1 MNKPYVF
8 SFVMFMSRHLDRQQ
22 SISGLIVVPSRILG
36 TGKLGPEVQS
46 CPMSV
51 FINKVLLEHRHSCL
65 FTYCLWL
72 HSQYHSRVELQ

>member
-51 FINKVLLEHRHSCL
+51 FINKVLLEHSHAH
-65 FTYCLWL
+65 WL
-72 HSQYHSRVELQ
+72 INFGCFQAAIELTDMQS